1 MFDGSLLLAVLLL
14 VLPDRLFV
22 LSFRQRGLQVHELA
36 EPLDVVWP
44 LVICFVERLVGR
56 RVLRACGVLAR
67 LYPEGDTSK
76 IGWRRG
82 LHTAACILLALS
94 FLGPC
99 RQPCMP
105 CWLPGTEVCIHLILV
120 LLWFTLTPLL
130 YVLLE

>member
-14 VLPDRLFV
+14 VLLDRLFV
-22 LSFRQRGLQVHELA
+22 LSIRQRGLQVHELA

-67 LYPEGDTSK
+67 PYPEGDTSK

-82 LHTAACILLALS
+82 LDTAACGGVVA
-94 FLGPC
+94 GVAA
-99 RQPCMP
+99 RDAN
-105 CWLPGTEVCIHLILV
+105 V
-120 LLWFTLTPLL
+120 
-130 YVLLE
+130 